1 MTEVAPSPSP
11 LLFPFPSSGQV
22 EMADCLT
29 HSNGKPRILSV
40 ILIPASIFMV
50 KLRFLSLYLSF
61 PCVAGR
67 DIPILASRGET
78 ETITTTGNRLV
89 FFSYYCSISTV
100 PFPVC
105 YFSFNV
111 PYVREWRIIVTFL
124 HLSTM
129 ILPT

>member
-1 MTEVAPSPSP
+1 MTEVAPSP

-50 KLRFLSLYLSF
+50 NPLFLSLHLSS

-67 DIPILASRGET
+67 GFPILASRGET
-78 ETITTTGNRLV
+78 ITKTGKSLV
-89 FFSYYCSISTV
+89 FFSYFVT
-100 PFPVC
+100 FPVP
-105 YFSFNV
+105 S
-111 PYVREWRIIVTFL
+111 
-124 HLSTM
+124 HAA
-129 ILPT
+129 